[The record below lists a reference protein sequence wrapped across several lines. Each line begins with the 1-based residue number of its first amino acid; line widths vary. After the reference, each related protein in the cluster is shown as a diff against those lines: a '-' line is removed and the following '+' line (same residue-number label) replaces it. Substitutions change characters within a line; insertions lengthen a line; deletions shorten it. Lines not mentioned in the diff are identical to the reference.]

1 MKYYEYYYVPF
12 PECQKY
18 EEFEGNEPI
27 DKWFKSK
34 GKHKLGFTKNA

>member
-1 MKYYEYYYVPF
+1 MADKVKKTIVVWETS
-12 PECQKY
+12 
-18 EEFEGNEPI
+18 GNEPI

>member
-1 MKYYEYYYVPF
+1 MAKKKEKITIVW
-12 PECQKY
+12 ETS
-18 EEFEGNEPI
+18 GNEPI